1 MSFKAEFLA
10 FTALGLCW
18 AEGKFGALLTS
29 RVLVLLCRHELQLSI
44 SQSPAWH
51 SLGVLGRCDPR
62 ASAGCGLGSA
72 GLIPTQ
78 CVLLCFR
85 LDLALLLLAWVSLAC
100 HFASLRLLF
109 PSGKRAHLIDC
120 SDGLKVFMVTLLNGF
135 LKSRMTE
142 QTANEYEENSVL
154 WPRSL
159 VLGVHVWLIVSL

>member
-1 MSFKAEFLA
+1 MSFEAEFLA

-18 AEGKFGALLTS
+18 AEGKFGAPS
-29 RVLVLLCRHELQLSI
+29 PHWQGPVLLGKRELQPSI

-51 SLGVLGRCDPR
+51 SIGVLGRCYPR

-109 PSGKRAHLIDC
+109 PSGKRAHLIEC

-135 LKSRMTE
+135 LKSRMT
-142 QTANEYEENSVL
+142 V
-154 WPRSL
+154 
-159 VLGVHVWLIVSL
+159 